1 MLYKEWLNI
10 WLENYIKPTS
20 KQRTYLR
27 YAELAQLHIVPRLGT
42 CEMDELTVDA
52 LQKFV
57 NRLLLCGNI
66 KTHKGLSS
74 NTVCSIINVL
84 QNSLKSATYAG
95 YSQNYVADK
104 VKRPPKEEKE
114 IACFTLEEQK
124 VIERAVQNSPKKKLY
139 GIVLCFYTGLRIG
152 ELLALTLF
160 KISPERIDTRKPQQ
174 PSGHEFVAMIK
185 YILQIIVYYVI
196 IGAKKILIAKEKQP
210 DIFILVTTVLLTWL
224 AYFVSFIF
232 AIVLIVV
239 LVTVVIFAFAK
250 MVKFSTD
257 GMPSQSN
264 SDVVYVSDGGYDVE
278 LRLSGASDG
287 YDIYEDSAGNKY
299 VSDDHGKTVRKMSW
313 DDVVSD
319 EEITTQK

>member
-152 ELLALTLF
+152 ELLALTW
-160 KISPERIDTRKPQQ
+160 SDIDLNKGVMHVTK
-174 PSGHEFVAMIK
+174 SCHDGKDEYGK
-185 YILQIIVYYVI
+185 YIKVVESPKTRSSKRDIPLP
-196 IGAKKILIAKEKQP
+196 KQ
-210 DIFILVTTVLLTWL
+210 LVPQLK
-224 AYFVSFIF
+224 SIM
-232 AIVLIVV
+232 
-239 LVTVVIFAFAK
+239 K
-250 MVKFSTD
+250 
-257 GMPSQSN
+257 
-264 SDVVYVSDGGYDVE
+264 
-278 LRLSGASDG
+278 SGCE
-287 YDIYEDSAGNKY
+287 Y
-299 VSDDHGKTVRKMSW
+299 
-313 DDVVSD
+313 VVSSKGQGVSVRSYQRSFD
-319 EEITTQK
+319 LLLKRLNIAHRGFHALRHTFATRALECGMDVKTLSEVLGHRSPTLTLDRYAHSVSEHKKDMMNRLGKLL